1 MRRLSGWL
9 DDDELAQL
17 LAHADTRSALAVLLM
32 ADAGCRLREALNFDV
47 RSLSGDMLRIWATK
61 TSKWRSVPLT
71 DRLATAIA
79 AATADAPFDQN
90 LWTHLQLQPL
100 LALNARAMQRRLT
113 ELCQRAATSLTTPHR
128 LRHSYASRLA
138 AEGVPLHV
146 ISKLLGH
153 ANPSVTLLYIHGM
166 ENAYDQAAK
175 ALNRR
180 ASLNLHHSAKGGTR
194 HRGKRAAPGRRS

>member
-1 MRRLSGWL
+1 MRRLAGWL

-17 LAHADTRSALAVLLM
+17 LSHADTRSALAVLLM
-32 ADAGCRLREALNFDV
+32 ADAGCRLREALGFDV
-47 RSLSGDMLRIWATK
+47 RSLSGHMLRIWSTK

-71 DRLATAIA
+71 DRLAAAIDA
-79 AATADAPFDQN
+79 ANAGNPFDYN
-90 LWTHLQLQPL
+90 LWTQLQRQPL
-100 LALNARAMQRRLT
+100 LPLNTRAMQRRLT

-180 ASLNLHHSAKGGTR
+180 ASRRLHPRPKGGTNQG
-194 HRGKRAAPGRRS
+194 GKRAAPGRRS